1 MERAAEWA
9 PPPNV
14 SFQPDSARCI
24 LGQTFFCLLMMR
36 FALLLTALAWVGAA
50 AAQSALPRFDALSV
64 DAGLP
69 SPNVSAL
76 AQDRNGFLW
85 IGTEGGLVRYDGAQ
99 MRVYRRDGSDPNS
112 LSSSFVQHVREDSAS
127 GALWV
132 ATFGGG
138 LNRFDPATGR
148 AQAWRHKA
156 GDSLSLS
163 SDQISVTHSAGGGRV
178 WVGTGAG
185 LDLLDPATGRVQRYD
200 MGQGDFVRRIASDGG
215 GGLWVGM
222 DAGVT
227 HFDPSTG
234 EARLVLPTS
243 ASVWALTP
251 DLDGALW
258 VGTNG
263 AGLARFDPASGTATW
278 RRRDDGLCGDLAL
291 DVAFDLDGLLWVTT
305 RDGGLCSIAPDGT
318 LATYRPDPDDPYS
331 LPALDGRSLLRDRSG
346 LLWVGTW
353 SSGVARMRRP
363 AFGHVATTTAQG
375 FGGGGVWGFA
385 QADDDALWVGA
396 NDGLY
401 RYDLVTGR
409 AEQDATWPD
418 ALRTLR
424 VRAVVRDREGGLW
437 ATAGMT
443 KGVFYRAPQSR
454 RFRLIPTPPNAGTM
468 VVLDLDLAPDGRVW
482 AAVYGPG
489 TCFARPG
496 DAVLTCPNT
505 GWPMERR
512 LRSHLGYAVHARD
525 DGRLWL
531 SHWGSG
537 VDVIDPDSGV
547 VASFT
552 SEPGDAQSLPEN
564 SVTAFVPTRSGALWL
579 ATFGGGMTRFD
590 PDLRGGRGGFVHL
603 GVGEGLPEGVV
614 YGILEDDADRLWV
627 STGRGF
633 AVVDPNDGMHV
644 RTFGLEDGL
653 QSLVFNAGAF
663 LKLAD
668 GRMAFGGKGGFNIV
682 DPQVESTSAPPP
694 QAALVGWRVLGADR
708 PVPPDYRE
716 GLTLAYNENA
726 LVFEVAALDFA
737 APERNRYAYRLEGMD
752 ADWSD
757 PTAER
762 TVAYTNLDPGRYVLR
777 VRAANSDE
785 VWNESALMIPVV
797 IRPAWWQR
805 AWVRAFAVL
814 ALLLGFGLGV
824 RQLSQRNLRQ
834 RVQALETERRV
845 QRERERIS
853 RDLHDN
859 VGAQLASLLSNVD
872 LTRLMNAR
880 GVGGALDADADPLGS
895 VEADAR
901 SAIRQLR
908 ETIWAIQGEAVTVDA
923 FAKRIRADLDTRLP
937 THFTRWVTADG
948 TGAITPTQALNLYR
962 IVQEAITNTLKYAGA
977 SSLGVDVVHDG
988 SHVSVAICDDGTFRP
1003 PQADSDGLSGFGMK
1017 SMEARAHT
1025 LGGTLDVTTED
1036 GTCVRVRVPARAPD
1050 EARAHVGLT

>member
-1 MERAAEWA
+1 M
-9 PPPNV
+9 
-14 SFQPDSARCI
+14 
-24 LGQTFFCLLMMR
+24 TR
-36 FALLLTALAWVGAA
+36 FALLFTALAWVSAA
-50 AAQSALPRFDALSV
+50 AAQPALPRFDALSV

-76 AQDRNGFLW
+76 AQDKSGFLW

-99 MRVYRRDGSDPNS
+99 MRVYRRDASDPNS

-148 AQAWRHKA
+148 AQAWRHDA
-156 GDSLSLS
+156 DDSFSLS
-163 SDQISVTHSAGGGRV
+163 SDQISVTHPASGGRV

-185 LDLLDPATGRVQRYD
+185 LDLLDPETGRVRRYD
-200 MGQGDFVRRIASDGG
+200 LGEGDFVRRITSGESG
-215 GGLWVGM
+215 HLWVGM
-222 DAGVT
+222 DAGVAR
-227 HFDPSTG
+227 FDPQSG
-234 EARLVLPTS
+234 QARLVLPTG
-243 ASVWALTP
+243 APVWAITP
-251 DLDGALW
+251 TSDGALW
-258 VGTNG
+258 VGTHG
-263 AGLARFDPASGTATW
+263 AGLGLFDRSTGTVAW
-278 RRRDDGLCGDLAL
+278 RTRDDGLCGDLAL
-291 DVAFDLDGLLWVTT
+291 DLAFDASGLLWVAT

-331 LPALDGRSLLRDRSG
+331 LPALDGRSLLLDRSG
-346 LLWVGTW
+346 LMWVGTW
-353 SSGVARMRRP
+353 SEGVARMRRP
-363 AFGHVATTTAQG
+363 AFGHVATTPAQG

-385 QADDDALWVGA
+385 QAGDDALWVGA

-401 RYDLVTGR
+401 RYDLASGR
-409 AEQDATWPD
+409 AEQDASWPD

-424 VRAVVRDREGGLW
+424 VRAVVRDQEGGLW
-437 ATAGMT
+437 ATAGLT
-443 KGVFYRAPQSR
+443 QGVFYRSPQSQ
-454 RFRLIPTPPNAGTM
+454 RFRLIPMPSDAGTM
-468 VVLDLDLAPDGRVW
+468 VVLDLDVAPDGRVW
-482 AAVYGPG
+482 AAAYGPG

-496 DAVLTCPNT
+496 DAAMTCPNT
-505 GWPMERR
+505 TWPAQRR

-537 VDVIDPDSGV
+537 IDVVDPDSGV

-552 SEPGDAQSLPEN
+552 SDADDPQSLPEN
-564 SVTAFVPTRSGALWL
+564 SVTAFVQTRSGELWL

-590 PDLRGGRGGFVHL
+590 SDLRDGDGGFVHL

-614 YGILEDDADRLWV
+614 YGILEDDSGRLWV

-633 AVVDPNDGMHV
+633 AVVDPNDEMHV

-653 QSLVFNAGAF
+653 QSLVFNAGAS
-663 LKLAD
+663 LRLAD
-668 GRMAFGGKGGFNIV
+668 GRMVFGGQGGFNIV
-682 DPQVESTSAPPP
+682 DPQVEQAVAPPP

-708 PVPPDYRE
+708 SVPPDYRE
-716 GLTLAYNENA
+716 GLALDYDENA

-737 APERNRYAYRLEGMD
+737 APERNRYAYRLDGLD
-752 ADWSD
+752 SGWSN
-757 PTAER
+757 PTPER
-762 TVAYTNLDPGRYVLR
+762 TVAYTNLDPGRYTLR

-785 VWNESALMIPVV
+785 VWNESALAIPIV
-797 IRPAWWQR
+797 IQPAWWQR

-814 ALLLGFGLGV
+814 ALLLAFGLGV
-824 RQLSQRNLRQ
+824 RQLSQRNLRR

-880 GVGGALDADADPLGS
+880 GLGDAPGDDPLGS

-923 FAKRIRADLDTRLP
+923 FAKRVRSDLDARLP
-937 THFTRWVTADG
+937 SHFTRWVAAEG
-948 TGAITPTQALNLYR
+948 TGVITPTQALNLYR

-977 SSLGVDVVHDG
+977 SSLGVDIAHDG
-988 SHVSVAICDDGTFRP
+988 SHVTVAISDDGTFQP
-1003 PQADSDGLSGFGMK
+1003 PQSDSDGLSGFGMR
-1017 SMEARAHT
+1017 SMQARAHT
-1025 LGGTLDVTTED
+1025 LGGSLSLSTDD
-1036 GTCVRVRVPARAPD
+1036 GTCVQVRVPARAPD
-1050 EARAHVGLT
+1050 EARTDLDLA